1 MVSHQRLG
9 SRREVEEAKLSM
21 HATIC
26 SVTIDYSSQYNSFAC
41 ERVET
46 TYCRKKIADVLT
58 AECRFLYE
66 FQVSGAFAPK
76 REICLQSTTEKKNG

>member
-26 SVTIDYSSQYNSFAC
+26 SVTIDYSSQYNSAKC
-41 ERVET
+41 
-46 TYCRKKIADVLT
+46 K
-58 AECRFLYE
+58 FLYE